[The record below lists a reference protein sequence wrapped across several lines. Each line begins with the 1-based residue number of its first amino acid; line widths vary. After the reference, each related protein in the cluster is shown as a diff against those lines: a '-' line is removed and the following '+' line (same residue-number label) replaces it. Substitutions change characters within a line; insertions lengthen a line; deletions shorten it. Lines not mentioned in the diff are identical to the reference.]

1 MSALTINRNNHLTR
15 RNFLKLAGASFAA
28 LCLPSTINTVNA
40 QSQPILASPPRLG
53 RVIANNTRVHEKPS
67 LKAPVLKKYFADHV
81 LSITDV
87 TVGDEEPAYNRVWY
101 QLNGEGYVHS
111 GGIHPVDVSPN
122 EAVSTIAE
130 EGRLAEVTV
139 PYTDC
144 TWSPLRSESVVYRL
158 YYGTT
163 YWVTGLVQDAEGVP
177 WYSYYDEK
185 WKLTFYA
192 KATHLHLI
200 NPEELKPIS
209 PDLPPEAKRIEIM
222 LEEQAVIAYEY
233 DRPVFISRAATG
245 ARFSDGDFRTSPG
258 RYLMNRKRPSRHMAD
273 GDFAAP
279 ASYDLPG
286 VPWVSYLT
294 ESGISFHGTYWH
306 NDFGKPRSHGCIN
319 LPTPAARWIYLWTN
333 PDVPWG
339 ERYFQNDPGTIV
351 DVI

>member
-1 MSALTINRNNHLTR
+1 MTGTDLPTLSR
-15 RNFLKLAGASFAA
+15 RDFLKLAGATLTAV
-28 LCLPSTINTVNA
+28 CLPGSVHSVRA
-40 QSQPILASPPRLG
+40 QSPAPLAEYPRLG
-53 RVIANNTRVHEKPS
+53 RIITDNTQAYEKPS
-67 LKAPVLKKYFADHV
+67 LSSKVLKKYFTDQIS
-81 LSITDV
+81 SITDV
-87 TVGDEEPAYNRVWY
+87 TIGDEEPAYNRVWY
-101 QLNGEGYVHS
+101 ELNGEGYVHS
-111 GGIHPVDVSPN
+111 GSVHPVDVRPN
-122 EAVSTIAE
+122 EPVGQIPE

-144 TWSPLRSESVVYRL
+144 TWSPLRTESVVYRL

-163 YWVTGLVQDAEGVP
+163 YWVTGIFTDAEGIP

-192 KATHLHLI
+192 KAAHLHLI
-200 NPEELKPIS
+200 EPEELKPIS
-209 PDLPPEAKRIEIM
+209 PDVPPDKKRIEI
-222 LEEQAVIAYEY
+222 LLDAQAVIAYEF
-233 DRPVFISRAATG
+233 DRPVFMCRAATG
-245 ARFSDGDFRTSPG
+245 AHFSDGDFRTPTG
-258 RYLMNRKRPSRHMAD
+258 RYLMNRKRASRHMAD

-294 ESGISFHGTYWH
+294 DSGISFHGTYWH

-319 LPTPAARWIYLWTN
+319 MPSPGARWIYLWTN

-339 ERYFQNDPGTIV
+339 ERWFQEDPGTIV

>member
-1 MSALTINRNNHLTR
+1 MIERGDPLLTR
-15 RNFLKLAGASFAA
+15 RDFLKLAGASLVA
-28 LCLPSTINTVNA
+28 LCLPPGVHAASA
-40 QSQPILASPPRLG
+40 QSLKPIADEPRLG
-53 RVIANNTRVHEKPS
+53 RIIADSTNLYEKPS
-67 LKAPVLKKYFADHV
+67 LNAKVLKKYFSDQI
-81 LSITDV
+81 LTISDV
-87 TVGDEEPAYNRVWY
+87 TIGDGEPAYNRVWY

-111 GGIHPVDVSPN
+111 GGVHPVEVHPN
-122 EAVSTIAE
+122 ETIDE
-130 EGRLAEVTV
+130 IPPEGRLAEVTV

-144 TWSPLRSESVVYRL
+144 TWSPLRTDSTVYRL

-163 YWVTGLVQDAEGVP
+163 YWVTGITFDANGVP

-192 KATHLHLI
+192 RSSHLHLFEANEI
-200 NPEELKPIS
+200 QPIS
-209 PDLPPEAKRIEIM
+209 PDVPPENKRIEI
-222 LEEQAVIAYEY
+222 LLDQQAVIAYEY

-245 ARFSDGDFRTSPG
+245 AHFSDGDFRTPAG

-294 ESGISFHGTYWH
+294 DSGISFHGTYWH

-319 LPTPAARWIYLWTN
+319 MPSPGARWIYQWTN

-339 ERYFQNDPGTIV
+339 ERLFQNDPGTIV

>member
-1 MSALTINRNNHLTR
+1 MTR
-15 RNFLKLAGASFAA
+15 RDFLKLAGASLMAF
-28 LCLPSTINTVNA
+28 CLPSGIRSVYA
-40 QSQPILASPPRLG
+40 QSPVQLSGDLHLG
-53 RVIANNTRVHEKPS
+53 RIIANDTQAYEKPS
-67 LKAPVLKKYFADHV
+67 LSAKVLKQYFADQI

-111 GGIHPVDVSPN
+111 GSVHPVEVIPN
-122 EAVSTIAE
+122 EPAATIPE

-144 TWSPLRSESVVYRL
+144 TWSPLRTDSTVYRL

-163 YWVTGLVQDAEGVP
+163 YWVTGAINDADGIP

-192 KATHLHLI
+192 KAAHLHLI
-200 NPEELKPIS
+200 EPEELAPIS
-209 PDLPPEAKRIEIM
+209 PNVPAANKRIEI
-222 LEEQAVIAYEY
+222 LLDQQAVIAYEY
-233 DRPVFISRAATG
+233 DRPVFMSRAATG
-245 ARFSDGDFRTSPG
+245 AHFSDGDFRTPPG
-258 RYLMNRKRPSRHMAD
+258 RYLVNRKRASRHMAD

-294 ESGISFHGTYWH
+294 DSGISFHGTYWH

-319 LPTPAARWIYLWTN
+319 LPSPGARWVYLWTN
-333 PDVPWG
+333 PPVPWG
-339 ERYFQNDPGTIV
+339 ERLFQQDPGTIV

>member
-1 MSALTINRNNHLTR
+1 MTADGTHPLSR
-15 RNFLKLAGASFAA
+15 RDFLKLAGAALAA
-28 LCLPSTINTVNA
+28 FCLPAGVRAASA
-40 QSQPILASPPRLG
+40 QSLAPVTSDAPLG
-53 RVIANNTRVHEKPS
+53 RVISDNTNVYEKPS
-67 LKAPVLKKYFADHV
+67 LKAKVLKKYFADHV
-81 LSITDV
+81 LHITDV

-101 QLNGEGYVHS
+101 EMNGEGYVHS
-111 GGIHPVDVSPN
+111 GGVQPVDVRPN
-122 EAVSTIAE
+122 ETVSKIPE

-144 TWSPLRSESVVYRL
+144 AWSPLRAESVVYRL

-163 YWVTGLVQDAEGVP
+163 YWITGVIADANGTP

-192 KATHLHLI
+192 KSSHLRLI
-200 NPEELKPIS
+200 EPEELKPIS
-209 PDLPPEAKRIEIM
+209 PQVPPEAKRIEI
-222 LEEQAVIAYEY
+222 LLDQQAVIAYEF

-245 ARFSDGDFRTSPG
+245 AHFSDGDFRTQPG
-258 RYLMNRKRPSRHMAD
+258 RYLVNRKRASRHMAD

-286 VPWVSYLT
+286 IPWVSYLT
-294 ESGISFHGTYWH
+294 DSGISFHGTYWH

-319 LPTPAARWIYLWTN
+319 LPSPAARWIYLWTN
-333 PDVPWG
+333 PNVPWG
-339 ERYFQNDPGTIV
+339 ERLYQNDPGTFV

>member
-1 MSALTINRNNHLTR
+1 MTANGCFPHINRR
-15 RNFLKLAGASFAA
+15 EFLRLAGASIMA
-28 LCLPSTINTVNA
+28 LCLPAGIRTASAHAPA
-40 QSQPILASPPRLG
+40 QLAAEPYLG
-53 RVIANNTRVHEKPS
+53 RIIANDTKVYEKPS
-67 LKAPVLKKYFADHV
+67 LSAKVLKNLFADQI
-81 LSITDV
+81 LNITDV
-87 TVGDEEPAYNRVWY
+87 TVGDEEPDYNRVWY
-101 QLNGEGYVHS
+101 ELNGEGYVHS
-111 GGIHPVDVSPN
+111 GGVHPVEVRPN
-122 EAVSTIAE
+122 EPVSQIAA

-144 TWSPLRSESVVYRL
+144 TWSPLRTESTVYRL

-163 YWVTGLVQDAEGVP
+163 YWVTGITTDADGVL

-192 KATHLHLI
+192 RAAHLHLFER
-200 NPEELKPIS
+200 EELQPIS
-209 PDLPPEAKRIEIM
+209 PDVPAADKRIEI
-222 LEEQAVIAYEY
+222 LLKEQAVIAYEY

-294 ESGISFHGTYWH
+294 DSGISFHGTYWH

-319 LPTPAARWIYLWTN
+319 LPSPGARWIYQWTN
-333 PDVPWG
+333 PVVPWG
-339 ERYFQNDPGTIV
+339 ERLFQQDPGTIV